1 MSLKGQYVT
10 YDTLESDKKI
20 EDVTFR
26 ELAIEYKKRTLKEF
40 EENYKE
46 ELKPKFSSTE
56 SSFFAILKNLNFE
69 GQNEG
74 QNEGQSEGKKLKPKH
89 RQEKIIEI
97 MRNTPNTTA
106 FELSKIFLV
115 SISTIERDLKKLTD
129 EKMIEYTGSAKDG
142 YWIVK

>member
-1 MSLKGQYVT
+1 
-10 YDTLESDKKI
+10 
-20 EDVTFR
+20 
-26 ELAIEYKKRTLKEF
+26 
-40 EENYKE
+40 
-46 ELKPKFSSTE
+46 
-56 SSFFAILKNLNFE
+56 LKNLNFE